1 MWGCVLFSKEECVL
15 LLFCF
20 KGDIYFGVINLCNG
34 IAMPLSLDGIRN
46 LNKVTLYV
54 TSCSDPGGLE
64 EGDGVWS
71 QSLYSEG
78 GLSLSGGVD
87 VGDWSESLFGS
98 NGSAVGASRLIKGLS
113 KVAGAAFNV
122 VPQLDYSHRMWV
134 KESKPLEFTMKCY
147 LCLENGVKDDFL
159 IPLRRLFFLTYP
171 VRGDSDAL
179 GATLGWIG
187 GAIEKWGGQLEGWGR
202 AGWESTGGSA
212 GDGLLHSFYGLASLF
227 GVLVEGGG
235 ENLRAIVESA
245 SDYLKSYMGST
256 YFLHCPPTCRGF
268 LFGRSYGV
276 EEKVIP
282 YCGVDVRYHDVVG
295 SGLSVQYGGNWI
307 SDVVITKLDVD
318 IPKLYYVG
326 GYPGV
331 VSLTIG
337 FKTLRVG
344 SANLYSDLVGGRIRS
359 L

>member
-1 MWGCVLFSKEECVL
+1 ML

-87 VGDWSESLFGS
+87 VGDWSESLFGP

-202 AGWESTGGSA
+202 AGWESTGGSG

-245 SDYLKSYMGST
+245 SDYVKSYMGST

-331 VSLTIG
+331 VSLSIG